1 MALSVYIHIPYC
13 LQRCRYCDFTTFEFN
28 QIMAPENYIGLVLK
42 ELRLRHQFVPSKKL
56 RSVYFG
62 GGTPSLISAELIISL
77 LDELAN
83 LGFEFLPS
91 CEVTLEIN
99 PATVDEKKLD
109 LYLGRGVNRLSVGAQ
124 TFHDHHLR
132 NCGRKH
138 SAEDTRKTLDLL
150 KRHKVNFSFDLLFA
164 LPGQSTAELESDL
177 LEVGRYSPN
186 HLSAYCLTVPEGHPM
201 SSNRP
206 LEEDQVEMFRLIECS
221 LKATGLQKYEISNFA
236 KPGFESK
243 HNLAYWRD
251 QSYWGLGLSAHSYF
265 ANQGPYGARFWNPKD
280 FQAYAHQVE
289 TLASSLEKTLPGP
302 QIEHL
307 KAHEA
312 LSDFCHTHLR
322 LRSGL
327 PLEAVQRKFG
337 PLARSLVEA
346 RLHSLKAKNL
356 VQSSNGSAVL
366 TQEGEVL
373 SNLVFEMVHFSSAE
387 EIAQPLSLT

>member
-236 KPGFESK
+236 KPGFESR
-243 HNLAYWRD
+243 HNS
-251 QSYWGLGLSAHSYF
+251 SYWHGIPYIGIGPSSHSF
-265 ANQGPYGARFWNPKD
+265 NGISRQWNCANNALYHRSISQNEIPAEIEILKKKDILNERIMTEFRLDEGIHLNSLINHLNPQGIQ
-280 FQAYAHQVE
+280 QALIRVE
-289 TLASSLEKTLPGP
+289 KW
-302 QIEHL
+302 
-307 KAHEA
+307 
-312 LSDFCHTHLR
+312 
-322 LRSGL
+322 
-327 PLEAVQRKFG
+327 
-337 PLARSLVEA
+337 
-346 RLHSLKAKNL
+346 KNDGKL
-356 VQSSNGSAVL
+356 IQKGNHIFL
-366 TQEGEVL
+366 TQSGKL
-373 SNLVFEMVHFSSAE
+373 FADG
-387 EIAQPLSLT
+387 IAADFFITDDDLNHSR